1 MELIR
6 NPGRFD
12 VIVTE
17 NLFGDILSDEA
28 SVLAGSLGMLPSASH
43 AEKGPSLYEP
53 IHGSAPDIAGKNK
66 ANPIA
71 MMRSVAMM
79 FGQSFGLT
87 REGCAIEEAISAV
100 LKLGKCTADIGG
112 LKRQLHLRRQ

>member
-1 MELIR
+1 
-6 NPGRFD
+6 
-12 VIVTE
+12 
-17 NLFGDILSDEA
+17 
-28 SVLAGSLGMLPSASH
+28 MLPSASH

-79 FGQSFGLT
+79 LGQSFGLT

-100 LKLGKCTADIGG
+100 LKLGKCTADIGAETTTSFTKAVMQEMEEQALVG
-112 LKRQLHLRRQ
+112 EEDNGEKVAR

>member
-1 MELIR
+1 
-6 NPGRFD
+6 
-12 VIVTE
+12 
-17 NLFGDILSDEA
+17 
-28 SVLAGSLGMLPSASH
+28 
-43 AEKGPSLYEP
+43 
-53 IHGSAPDIAGKNK
+53 
-66 ANPIA
+66 

-79 FGQSFGLT
+79 LGQSFGLT